1 MLLEVERRRVIDAA
15 RQARE
20 DRLVPLTFGNF
31 SVRDR
36 DTGYICITP
45 SGMDYDC
52 LVPTDVVVIDI
63 DGNTVEGDRRPS
75 IETPLHCSIYRS
87 RTDIM
92 AIVHTHSTFATAWAC
107 CRESIP
113 AVVAEVAMIAGG
125 PVECAPYRPV
135 GSPELGV
142 VAAETLGDRNA
153 VLLANHGV
161 LAVGRTMEEAY
172 VNAVVVEEGAKIAF
186 YAKHIGPVC
195 AIGEDESAALRRT
208 AVLKYGQQARPQPRT
223 RC

>member
-1 MLLEVERRRVIDAA
+1 MLLELERRRVIEAA
-15 RQARE
+15 RQARR

-52 LVPTDVVVIDI
+52 LVPEDIVVIDVAGNRL
-63 DGNTVEGDRRPS
+63 DGGRKPS
-75 IETPLHCSIYRS
+75 IETPLHCRIYQS
-87 RTDIM
+87 RADIM

-113 AVVAEVAMIAGG
+113 AVVAEVAMVAGG
-125 PVECAPYRPV
+125 PIECAPYRPV
-135 GSPELGV
+135 GSVELGE
-142 VAAETLGDRNA
+142 VAAETLRDRNA

-161 LAVGRTMEEAY
+161 LAVGRNMDEAY

-186 YAKHIGPVC
+186 YARHIGPVC
-195 AIGEDESAALRRT
+195 AIGDDECLALRRT
-208 AVLKYGQQARPQPRT
+208 AVTKYGQQARP
-223 RC
+223 